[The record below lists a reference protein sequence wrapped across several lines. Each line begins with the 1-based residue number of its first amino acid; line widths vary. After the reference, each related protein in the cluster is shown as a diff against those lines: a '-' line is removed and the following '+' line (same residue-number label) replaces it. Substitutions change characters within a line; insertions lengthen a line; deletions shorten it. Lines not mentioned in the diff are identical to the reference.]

1 MHQQTQIERQNR
13 QLQELLQQPTPES
26 LNQTEVQMSE
36 TPNLHDLPV
45 RPTYDWTPSQ
55 DLAALMPSR
64 QHDIF
69 LQVLDAETRKNIVEQ
84 YPPMAGLRYTP
95 PQRIPM
101 AARKYN
107 KSQLRE
113 DDNLQRIQ
121 YAISASL
128 RPLDVLAHML
138 HPLLP
143 AEDMERVYSTI
154 NDTRLL
160 ILNAAGVTNEQR
172 SNLML
177 RVFNPDFQQ
186 PASDANYIMPVPT
199 LQDTLTQ
206 QAALQKAM
214 KDAQPKRQTPIRFPQ
229 SNPQMQNQQFF
240 RAVPSLGGGGR
251 DKYNQRNSND
261 SFKRNSNS
269 KNPFLRNRQ
278 GQQQQHQ

>member
-1 MHQQTQIERQNR
+1 
-13 QLQELLQQPTPES
+13 
-26 LNQTEVQMSE
+26 
-36 TPNLHDLPV
+36 
-45 RPTYDWTPSQ
+45 
-55 DLAALMPSR
+55 
-64 QHDIF
+64 
-69 LQVLDAETRKNIVEQ
+69 
-84 YPPMAGLRYTP
+84 
-95 PQRIPM
+95 
-101 AARKYN
+101 
-107 KSQLRE
+107 
-113 DDNLQRIQ
+113 
-121 YAISASL
+121 
-128 RPLDVLAHML
+128 ML

-240 RAVPSLGGGGR
+240 RVVPSLGGGGR
-251 DKYNQRNSND
+251 DKYNQRNSKD